1 MGYTTVAY
9 GVDLGRLAQV
19 GGSRDVELLA
29 DCEREFAYRLAIAN
43 HKNAELS
50 DLPIKLRNA
59 LHEIVTGTLTHY
71 SDDGAAQYVYAYQL
85 LCEHFGRPLDGREHI
100 KFLEDLQWNTN
111 VLKFRTPLALPET
124 LPLPATGYLT
134 PEEVRAEYDSFKDY
148 DGEEDDAWLAEAR
161 EEFIWWLKQCADK
174 GDSLVVFTY

>member
-9 GVDLGRLAQV
+9 GVDLDRLAQV

-29 DCEREFAYRLAIAN
+29 DLERENADQLAIAE

-50 DLPIKLRNA
+50 DPSIKLRNA
-59 LHEIVTGTLTHY
+59 LREIVTGILTHY

-85 LCEHFGRPLDGREHI
+85 LCEHFGRPLDGREHV
-100 KFLEDLQWNTN
+100 KFLEDLEWETGA
-111 VLKFRTPLALPET
+111 LEFRTPLGLPKT
-124 LPLPATGYLT
+124 WQLPFTSYLT
-134 PEEVRAEYDSFKDY
+134 PNEACAEYDCFKDY

-161 EEFIWWLKQCADK
+161 EESIWWLKQCADENE
-174 GDSLVVFTY
+174 SLVVFTY